1 MQTFFS
7 LSIRRILNFEPTGF
21 KVLKKRKGRHKPSFF
36 RYFCISISNF
46 PSEFTLSRK
55 VLTYRLQ
62 KFSIS
67 FMVAVTLVASYILWV
82 RSRGFSPT
90 SEGKCFS
97 SSANRTA
104 RFISSVPAVQ
114 KSSMA
119 Q

>member
-82 RSRGFSPT
+82 SSRGFSPT